1 MIPTLL
7 LVGVVLGRWWR
18 VVLPLAVVG
27 WIVLLIAT
35 DVGSGFRFVVEAGL
49 LAAAN
54 VIVGAIL
61 NQAVRALV
69 HRIHPVSTLEG
80 PRRSP

>member
-18 VVLPLAVVG
+18 IVVPLAVVG
-27 WIVLLIAT
+27 WVVLLIAT
-35 DVGSGFRFVVEAGL
+35 GVDSGLVFVVEAGL

-54 VIVGAIL
+54 VIVGVL
-61 NQAVRALV
+61 VNQAVRALV
-69 HRIHPVSTLEG
+69 HGMAAAGARNAG
-80 PRRSP
+80 R

>member
-18 VVLPLAVVG
+18 VVVPLSVIG
-27 WIVLLIAT
+27 WVVLLIAT
-35 DVGSGFRFVVEAGL
+35 DVGSGSRFVVEAGL

-54 VIVGAIL
+54 VIVGTIL
-61 NQAVRALV
+61 NQSVRALV
-69 HRIHPVSTLEG
+69 HRINAVSTLDG
-80 PRRSP
+80 SRRSS

>member
-18 VVLPLAVVG
+18 IVVPLAVIG
-27 WIVLLIAT
+27 WVVLLIAT
-35 DVGSGFRFVVEAGL
+35 DVGSGLSFAVGAGL

-54 VIVGAIL
+54 VIVGTLL
-61 NQAVRALV
+61 NQAARALF
-69 HRIHPVSTLEG
+69 HRVTPSDARTAG
-80 PRRSP
+80 T

>member
-18 VVLPLAVVG
+18 VVVPLAMIG
-27 WIVLLIAT
+27 WVVLLIAT
-35 DVGSGFRFVVEAGL
+35 DVGSGSRFVVEAGL

-54 VIVGAIL
+54 VIVGTLL
-61 NQAVRALV
+61 NGAVRALL
-69 HRIHPVSTLEG
+69 HRINAVSTLDG
-80 PRRSP
+80 SRRAS

>member
-18 VVLPLAVVG
+18 IVVPLAVIG
-27 WIVLLIAT
+27 WVVLLIAT
-35 DVGSGFRFVVEAGL
+35 DVGSGLSFAVEAGL

-54 VIVGAIL
+54 VIVGTLL
-61 NQAVRALV
+61 NQAARALF
-69 HRIHPVSTLEG
+69 HRVTPSDARTAG
-80 PRRSP
+80 P

>member
-18 VVLPLAVVG
+18 IVVPLAVVG
-27 WIVLLIAT
+27 WVVLLIT
-35 DVGSGFRFVVEAGL
+35 TGVDSGLVFVVEAGL

-54 VIVGAIL
+54 VIVGVLL

-69 HRIHPVSTLEG
+69 HGMAAAGARTAG
-80 PRRSP
+80 R